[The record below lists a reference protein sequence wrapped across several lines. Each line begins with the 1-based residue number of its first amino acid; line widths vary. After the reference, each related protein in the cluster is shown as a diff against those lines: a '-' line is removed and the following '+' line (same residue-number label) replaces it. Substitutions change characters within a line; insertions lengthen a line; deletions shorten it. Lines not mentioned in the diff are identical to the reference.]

1 MNVHYLC
8 HPPHDSVNFVYA
20 TELPI
25 GYYAPG
31 TFCVEASNAGGHL
44 SESFQ
49 FPARLGQQVVTH
61 RLTQVTARTYA
72 VDVEELATK
81 FFFKLINLDR
91 TSRYVGRESDR
102 FSNFPLLRVQPAN
115 TLRLEQAC
123 TNHDFYFVGFGSE
136 QLIQQNE
143 G

>member
-1 MNVHYLC
+1 V
-8 HPPHDSVNFVYA
+8 FA
-20 TELPI
+20 TELPT

-31 TFCVEASNAGGHL
+31 TFCVEASSAGGHL
-44 SESFQ
+44 SKSFQ
-49 FPARLGQQVVTH
+49 FPARLGQQIVTH
-61 RLTQVTARTYA
+61 HLTQIAARSYA

-91 TSRYVGRESDR
+91 TSRYVGRESER

-123 TNHDFYFVGFGSE
+123 INHDFYFVGFGSE
-136 QLIQQNE
+136 QVIQQNE